1 MWKYISAACVG
12 LSAALSGL
20 IWLARTSPAAFLRDA
35 DQNLAE
41 WLRRAGGDSPPLH
54 IASGLVDHAGWIIM
68 ALIAV
73 GGIAA
78 YIGLRSPLMIRA
90 LEVAIDTPSQGSS
103 ALWLTVK
110 NRSRTKIEGVQTHL
124 TRVEPEVPAFP
135 VQALPPFELSTKGA
149 LEAHR
154 SQTQAPLSVD
164 FVLAA
169 GATDKFEIASLA
181 SDGALGWCVTHPA
194 GDATF
199 LLDKTYILTV
209 EVTGGH
215 RTAKARIELAL
226 IDNEQG
232 KWTAALLR
240 NNCIARAWQW
250 LQAQQ
255 RQAEG
260 QVAWGQVHDE
270 FG

>member
-1 MWKYISAACVG
+1 MHVVFLCFFFFKQKTAYEMRISDWSSDVCSSD
-12 LSAALSGL
+12 L
-20 IWLARTSPAAFLRDA
+20 
-35 DQNLAE
+35 
-41 WLRRAGGDSPPLH
+41 
-54 IASGLVDHAGWIIM
+54 
-68 ALIAV
+68 
-73 GGIAA
+73 
-78 YIGLRSPLMIRA
+78 
-90 LEVAIDTPSQGSS
+90 TPSQGSS

-194 GDATF
+194 GESGRASCR
-199 LLDKTYILTV
+199 
-209 EVTGGH
+209 ESGG
-215 RTAKARIELAL
+215 KY
-226 IDNEQG
+226 
-232 KWTAALLR
+232 
-240 NNCIARAWQW
+240 
-250 LQAQQ
+250 
-255 RQAEG
+255 
-260 QVAWGQVHDE
+260 V
-270 FG
+270 

>member
-1 MWKYISAACVG
+1 
-12 LSAALSGL
+12 
-20 IWLARTSPAAFLRDA
+20 
-35 DQNLAE
+35 
-41 WLRRAGGDSPPLH
+41 
-54 IASGLVDHAGWIIM
+54 
-68 ALIAV
+68 
-73 GGIAA
+73 
-78 YIGLRSPLMIRA
+78 MIRA

-154 SQTQAPLSVD
+154 SQTQAPPSVD

-194 GDATF
+194 RSEEHTS
-199 LLDKTYILTV
+199 
-209 EVTGGH
+209 
-215 RTAKARIELAL
+215 ELQSL
-226 IDNEQG
+226 M
-232 KWTAALLR
+232 R
-240 NNCIARAWQW
+240 NSYAVFC
-250 LQAQQ
+250 LKKKKY
-255 RQAEG
+255 
-260 QVAWGQVHDE
+260 
-270 FG
+270 